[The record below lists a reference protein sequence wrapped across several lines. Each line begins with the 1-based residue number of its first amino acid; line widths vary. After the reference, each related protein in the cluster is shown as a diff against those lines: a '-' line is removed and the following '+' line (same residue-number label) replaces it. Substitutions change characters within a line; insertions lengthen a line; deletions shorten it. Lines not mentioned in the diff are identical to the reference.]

1 MLAIL
6 CPMASEA
13 AGIRRALAGAGADVR
28 LDIAGIGRRNIA
40 AAVARAAAGGAHA
53 IIIAGFGGALDPALR
68 TGDLHIAGEFR
79 IADAPD
85 GRAIPADARLAVQ
98 LRAAAHDA
106 DASAGP
112 SVTVAALAQPEY
124 KAALWQAGA
133 GVTVNMEDYWA
144 ADAAADAGIPFAAIR
159 VVLDTAGQ
167 ALPEYLA
174 PDDAGGVRPARI
186 AATLPMH
193 PARAPELVRLA
204 RQSRLAQ
211 HRLADAVIGALGAL
225 TLDADCPAGAAR

>member
-13 AGIRRALAGAGADVR
+13 AGIRRALAAAGADVR

-53 IIIAGFGGALDPALR
+53 IIIAGFGGGLDPNRR
-68 TGDLHIAGEFR
+68 TGDLHIASEFR

-85 GRAIPADARLAVQ
+85 GRAIPADARLAAR
-98 LRAAAHDA
+98 LRAGAP

-112 SVTVAALAQPEY
+112 SVTVAALAQPEW

-144 ADAAADAGIPFAAIR
+144 ADAAADAGIPFAAVR
-159 VVLDTAGQ
+159 AVLDTAGQ

-174 PDDAGGVRPARI
+174 PDAAGGVRPARI

-225 TLDADCPAGAAR
+225 TLAADRPAGAAQ

>member
-13 AGIRRALAGAGADVR
+13 AGIRRALAGAAGANVR

-53 IIIAGFGGALDPALR
+53 IIIAGFGGGLDPNRR
-68 TGDLHIAGEFR
+68 TGDLHIASEFR

-85 GRAIPADARLAVQ
+85 GRAIPVDARLAAQ
-98 LRAAAHDA
+98 LRATTA
-106 DASAGP
+106 DAAGGP
-112 SVTVAALAQPEY
+112 SVTVAALAQPEW

-174 PDDAGGVRPARI
+174 PDDAGSVRPARI

-193 PARAPELVRLA
+193 PERAPELVRLA

-225 TLDADCPAGAAR
+225 TLAADCPAGAAR